1 MDSRW
6 PAYPAIRAEHVSGAR
21 LFANRYDQIA
31 GLPVPKGGKV
41 AEIGVWRAAFS
52 KILVELLQ
60 PRQFLAFDI
69 FTGHLEQDWNGMTG
83 HQLFD
88 GLTHRQFYEREMA
101 VHGDVVTVVEGAS
114 GETLRGHTDHS
125 FDLVYIDGNHNYDF
139 VKADAELGAQMIK
152 DSGYLVFN
160 DYMLIDHNHANYGIV
175 PVVNDMVV
183 NGGWQV
189 VGFALDQGLYCDI
202 ALQRR
207 AAVAAEPAAGPAA
220 EPAPATPVAA
230 PQPAA
235 VHASPSVLQRIRS
248 AFGL

>member
-6 PAYPAIRAEHVSGAR
+6 PPYPALSAEHVRGAQ
-21 LFANRYDQIA
+21 LFANRSDQIA
-31 GLPVPKGGKV
+31 GLAVPKGGKV

-52 KILVELLQ
+52 KVLVEVLK

-101 VHGDVVTVVEGAS
+101 AYGDVVTVIEGSS
-114 GETLRGHTDHS
+114 GETLRSHTDHS
-125 FDLVYIDGNHNYDF
+125 FDLVYVDGNHHYEF
-139 VKADAELGAQMIK
+139 VKADAELGAQMTK
-152 DSGYLVFN
+152 DSGFLVFN

-183 NGGWQV
+183 NHGWHV
-189 VGFALDQGLYCDI
+189 VGFALDQNLYCDI

-207 AAVAAEPAAGPAA
+207 VEVAAEPLVETGHAAQSA
-220 EPAPATPVAA
+220 EEA
-230 PQPAA
+230 QP
-235 VHASPSVLQRIRS
+235 SLLQRIRA
-248 AFGL
+248 AFGV